1 MTTSHDI
8 TIYIIETI
16 RKSLPWDVMS
26 ETSREMHI
34 ISIEYILG
42 GAY

>member
-8 TIYIIETI
+8 AVYIIENI
-16 RKSLPWDVMS
+16 RKCLPWDVMT
-26 ETSREMHI
+26 ETSREMCI

-42 GAY
+42 GVY